1 MKEDL
6 RVQKTKAALFRAF
19 YELLAEKSFE
29 SITVNELCERAMVR
43 RATFYKHY
51 RDKQDFL
58 LGIVKRF
65 RENFHQI
72 ISAGNEKI
80 TLAEYFLRYTISTI
94 THVTSHEQIVKNI
107 LSSQMREPFLN
118 VVMQNNYLDAVE
130 HINMAASMG
139 LCLSVST
146 EVAASMIVGG
156 TSLLIINWFEGG
168 MSPPRDVLEADIKTI
183 INRILEVEKV

>member
-19 YELLAEKSFE
+19 YDLLAEKSFE

-58 LGIVKRF
+58 VGIVRRF
-65 RENFHQI
+65 RENFRQMI
-72 ISAGNEKI
+72 ADENERISF
-80 TLAEYFLRYTISTI
+80 TDYFLKYISKTIN
-94 THVTSHEQIVKNI
+94 HVVSHQDIVKNI
-107 LSSQMREPFLN
+107 LDSQMREPFIN
-118 VVMQNNYLDAVE
+118 VVLQINYEDAIE
-130 HINMAASMG
+130 HIELGASMG
-139 LCLSVST
+139 LSLSVST

-156 TSLLIINWFEGG
+156 TSVLIIKWFEGG
-168 MSPPRDVLEADIKTI
+168 MTIPREKLEADIKTVI
-183 INRILEVEKV
+183 ERILEVEKV

>member
-19 YELLAEKSFE
+19 YDLLAEKSFE

-58 LGIVKRF
+58 VGIVRRF
-65 RENFHQI
+65 RENFRQMIADENERISFSDYFSKYISKTINHVVSHQD
-72 ISAGNEKI
+72 
-80 TLAEYFLRYTISTI
+80 
-94 THVTSHEQIVKNI
+94 IVKNI
-107 LSSQMREPFLN
+107 LDSQMREPFIN
-118 VVMQNNYLDAVE
+118 VVLQINYEDAIE
-130 HINMAASMG
+130 HIELGASMG
-139 LCLSVST
+139 LSLSVST

-156 TSLLIINWFEGG
+156 TSVLIIKWFESG
-168 MSPPRDVLEADIKTI
+168 MTIPREKLEADIKTVI
-183 INRILEVEKV
+183 ERILEVEKV

>member
-6 RVQKTKAALFRAF
+6 RVQKTKAALFGAF

-29 SITVNELCERAMVR
+29 NITINELCERAMVR

-58 LGIVKRF
+58 IGLVKRF
-65 RENFHQI
+65 RENFHRI

-80 TLAEYFLRYTISTI
+80 SLVEYFTKYTSSTI
-94 THVTSHEQIVKNI
+94 THVTAHKEIVRNI
-107 LSSQMREPFLN
+107 LDSQMKEPFLN
-118 VVMQNNYLDAVE
+118 VVMQNNYADAVE

-156 TSLLIINWFEGG
+156 SSLLIVNWFDGG
-168 MSPPRDVLEADIKTI
+168 MSIPREKLEEDVKTLI
-183 INRILEVEKV
+183 ARILEVEKV